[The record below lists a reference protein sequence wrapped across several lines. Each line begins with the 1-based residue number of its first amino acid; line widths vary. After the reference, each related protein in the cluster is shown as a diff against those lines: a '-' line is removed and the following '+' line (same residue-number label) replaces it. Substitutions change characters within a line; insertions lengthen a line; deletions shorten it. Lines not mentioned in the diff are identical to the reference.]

1 MKELGLLSV
10 SAAVPVL
17 QVERRGVWKAVQ
29 AKAPHQKESPEIE
42 WAFRDFREPTL
53 KRLTHEPD
61 SPLFLFPSDT
71 DAGRQ

>member
-42 WAFRDFREPTL
+42 WAFPGLQR
-53 KRLTHEPD
+53 THTEKIY
-61 SPLFLFPSDT
+61 T
-71 DAGRQ
+71 